1 MLDLF
6 NNYTIYILNKVIMEK
21 KFSYDEPKNSLNN
34 RIKAHLSF
42 SNFNLHEWVK
52 TNQNILS
59 GDKIL
64 DMGCGN
70 GNFLELFLKMTNKK
84 SEIYAVDKNKDLI
97 LEASEKFKNEN
108 ITFEVNDFDNVEIEN
123 KKFDWIFFIYS
134 IYYTENSDKLIKKI
148 KSYLNKKGKLVI
160 IGPGSGN
167 AMEID
172 RLNRKVTSLEPKE
185 EYRVR
190 QKRIEDEFKPV
201 LEKYFD
207 KKHTNLE
214 IINNEMKF
222 PTKED
227 LADYYWSTLLWR
239 DSLERLENYD
249 LQALKESTLN
259 EISKLD
265 NLIIKKQICCLSGIN

>member
-1 MLDLF
+1 
-6 NNYTIYILNKVIMEK
+6 MEK

-34 RIKAHLSF
+34 RINAHLSF

-84 SEIYAVDKNKDLI
+84 SEIYAVDKSKDLI

-108 ITFEVNDFDNVEIEN
+108 ITFEVNDFDNVEIED

-148 KSYLNKKGKLVI
+148 QSYLNKKGKLVI
-160 IGPGSGN
+160 IGPG
-167 AMEID
+167 
-172 RLNRKVTSLEPKE
+172 
-185 EYRVR
+185 
-190 QKRIEDEFKPV
+190 
-201 LEKYFD
+201 
-207 KKHTNLE
+207 
-214 IINNEMKF
+214 
-222 PTKED
+222 
-227 LADYYWSTLLWR
+227 
-239 DSLERLENYD
+239 
-249 LQALKESTLN
+249 
-259 EISKLD
+259 
-265 NLIIKKQICCLSGIN
+265 